1 MGLTTNGSA
10 ATGQQK
16 LPYDKHL
23 LFGTGA
29 RLPISDQVVH
39 DVLFAQPRCSLP
51 AAELAQLFGAS
62 SGAERQHLLAVIAR
76 VGELAYTSGG
86 VPIVRLKKG
95 AGGGRAKKATKPA
108 PAATLPIEAIEV
120 RRVLLV
126 QPGYQME
133 AGRLRALFAPQGEA
147 QRQALAVAISEVAE
161 MVREPPVA
169 AQAAPQIFVRL
180 KRPDR
185 QEPGR
190 AVSQKANARA
200 TPEGGGGGGGAG
212 RDKCGPL
219 PTFSKPSTPA
229 GKAVVGGSSCSSVA
243 TEGEAG
249 EEEMLPV
256 TSMEREL
263 VEHLLRSAPERR
275 MPVDEMVRLLAPS
288 GEKARRRLS
297 LVLSKVA
304 RVVQVPA
311 ADGSTE
317 TCFTL
322 RAAASEA
329 SQLSQLSQSQSQSQ
343 QQRGDATTDVHATPR
358 TQPRPRPAPRALTAA
373 AVVDVLREVGGRML
387 TGELISVFEPMD
399 AAQRKLLSEVI
410 ATEAR
415 VELAPGVREATVVL
429 REAIVRERTERRV
442 AAVVQRRWRAWSE
455 VRQEELQRHTA
466 AALPLQSAARR
477 LLAANEAD
485 ARRRRRDQ
493 EARAAASLQAGARGH
508 SARAHAATL
517 RDERARVRAALSLQ
531 AMARRWCRARAAVRR
546 LERRDDAA
554 VTVQAAARRRSAVR
568 ERRTRARTALLA
580 SETPEQAAARE
591 ERERRELL
599 REKLKKRRAREQ
611 SHSQP
616 AA

>member
-1 MGLTTNGSA
+1 MPTAGPT
-10 ATGQQK
+10 K
-16 LPYDKHL
+16 LPYSKDL
-23 LFGTGA
+23 LIGTGT

-62 SGAERQHLLAVIAR
+62 SGTERQHLLAVISR
-76 VGELAYTSGG
+76 VGELAYTTGG

-108 PAATLPIEAIEV
+108 PSASLPIEAIEV

-161 MVREPPVA
+161 MVREPPQA
-169 AQAAPQIFVRL
+169 AQAAPQMFVRL

-185 QEPGR
+185 QDPGR
-190 AVSQKANARA
+190 AVSQKASARA
-200 TPEGGGGGGGAG
+200 AIEGGGGGG

-219 PTFSKPSTPA
+219 PTFAKPSTPA
-229 GKAVVGGSSCSSVA
+229 GKVGVGGSSCSSVA

-263 VEHLLRSAPERR
+263 IEHLLRSAPERR
-275 MPVDEMVRLLAPS
+275 VPVGEMVRLLAPS

-304 RVVQVPA
+304 RVIQVPA

-322 RAAASEA
+322 RADASEA

-343 QQRGDATTDVHATPR
+343 SQQQRGGAMIDAHAPPLPP
-358 TQPRPRPAPRALTAA
+358 PRPRPAPRALTAA
-373 AVVDVLREVGGRML
+373 AVVDVLREVGGRMP
-387 TGELISVFEPMD
+387 TGELIGVFEPMD

-410 ATEAR
+410 AAEAR
-415 VELAPGVREATVVL
+415 VELAPGAREATVVL

-455 VRQEELQRHTA
+455 VRRDELQRHA
-466 AALPLQSAARR
+466 VAALPLQSAARR

-493 EARAAASLQAGARGH
+493 EARAAASLAHCGARVLRL
-508 SARAHAATL
+508 ARLGGL
-517 RDERARVRAALSLQ
+517 RGSRGRG
-531 AMARRWCRARAAVRR
+531 
-546 LERRDDAA
+546 
-554 VTVQAAARRRSAVR
+554 TRRRKGGGAGDGCCECGR
-568 ERRTRARTALLA
+568 
-580 SETPEQAAARE
+580 
-591 ERERRELL
+591 
-599 REKLKKRRAREQ
+599 
-611 SHSQP
+611 
-616 AA
+616 